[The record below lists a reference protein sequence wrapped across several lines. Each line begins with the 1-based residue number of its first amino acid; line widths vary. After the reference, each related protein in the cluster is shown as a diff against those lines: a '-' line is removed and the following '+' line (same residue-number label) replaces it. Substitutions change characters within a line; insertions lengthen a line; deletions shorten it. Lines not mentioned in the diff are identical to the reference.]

1 MKINSFV
8 KRDVVILEPVGK
20 LLPGSAVGQLDDKLY
35 SLIGKKKN
43 RVIIDL
49 GKTSQVG
56 SSGISILL
64 HHHMK
69 FKEIGG
75 SLKLANLTRNIQ
87 QIIAITRL
95 SLVFDVFDSLEEALD
110 SYGMRM
116 LIDKDRQNKIILG
129 SS

>member
-1 MKINSFV
+1 MKINSCV

-20 LLPGSAVGQLDDKLY
+20 LLPGPAVGQLDEKLY

-75 SLKLANLTRNIQ
+75 NLKLANLTKNIQ

-95 SLVFDVFDSLEEALD
+95 SLIFDVFDSLEEALD
-110 SYGMRM
+110 SFGMRM
-116 LIDKDRQNKIILG
+116 LIDKDRQNKMVLG

>member
-1 MKINSFV
+1 MKINSYV

-20 LLPGSAVGQLDDKLY
+20 LLPGSAVGKLDDKLY
-35 SLIGKKKN
+35 SLIGKKRN

-49 GKTSQVG
+49 GKTTQVG

-75 SLKLANLTRNIQ
+75 SLKLANLTKNIQ

-110 SYGMRM
+110 SFGMRM

>member
-1 MKINSFV
+1 MKINSYV

-20 LLPGSAVGQLDDKLY
+20 LLPGSAVGKLDDKLY
-35 SLIGKKKN
+35 SLIGKKRN

-49 GKTSQVG
+49 GKTTQVG

-75 SLKLANLTRNIQ
+75 SLKLANLTKNIQ

-95 SLVFDVFDSLEEALD
+95 ALVFDVFDNLETALD
-110 SYGMRM
+110 SFGDQFPSKKGIQ
-116 LIDKDRQNKIILG
+116 LSKFVDN
-129 SS
+129 S

>member
-1 MKINSFV
+1 MKINSCV

-20 LLPGSAVGQLDDKLY
+20 LLPGSAVGTLDDKLY
-35 SLIGKKKN
+35 SLIGKKQN

-49 GKTSQVG
+49 GKTTQVG

-75 SLKLANLTRNIQ
+75 SLKLANLTKNIQ

-116 LIDKDRQNKIILG
+116 LIDRDRQNKIILG

>member
-1 MKINSFV
+1 MKINSYV

-20 LLPGSAVGQLDDKLY
+20 LLPGSAVGKLDDKLY
-35 SLIGKKKN
+35 SLIGKKQN

-49 GKTSQVG
+49 GKTTQVG

-75 SLKLANLTRNIQ
+75 SLKLANLTKNIQ

-110 SYGMRM
+110 SFGMRM

>member
-1 MKINSFV
+1 MKINSCV

-20 LLPGSAVGQLDDKLY
+20 LLPGTAVGQLDDKLY
-35 SLIGKKKN
+35 SLIGKKQN

-75 SLKLANLTRNIQ
+75 SLKLANLTKNIQ